1 MADTYEHPLDA
12 DPGWLCQLNLVFAIG
27 LQMHKD
33 IPIQD
38 TATTR
43 ILEMLEANG
52 VRRAERFYLAARRLK
67 DPTTEFVEGGLEVAQ
82 SLLLMTIYMLAS
94 AKRNT
99 AWAYLG
105 NSTYFD

>member
-1 MADTYEHPLDA
+1 MADTYERPLDA
-12 DPGWLCQLNLVFAIG
+12 DPGWLSQLNLVFAIG

-38 TATTR
+38 AATTH

-52 VRRAERFYLAARRLK
+52 VKRAERFYLAARRLK
-67 DPTTEFVEGGLEVAQ
+67 DPTTEFEEGGLEVAQ

-105 NSTYFD
+105 NST